1 MIGNCEYCGAEN
13 VEVKE
18 YDLGDED
25 SAIGCVDED
34 RCRGQMNFKEW
45 G

>member
-1 MIGNCEYCGAEN
+1 MIGNCEYCEAKD
-13 VEVKE
+13 VEVKD
-18 YDLGDED
+18 YDLGDGK

-34 RCRGQMNFKEW
+34 RCLRQMNFNEY